1 MTSMVLRDST
11 LESLTP
17 SVNAPVDISLTGQ
30 IKLKAK
36 TTSYS
41 EPAAPTSTRC
51 RMDDLWTGN
60 YFFIIF
66 LSHIA
71 IHSVS
76 IYLVAVKCLTY
87 LPT

>member
-41 EPAAPTSTRC
+41 EPAAPTST
-51 RMDDLWTGN
+51 
-60 YFFIIF
+60 
-66 LSHIA
+66 
-71 IHSVS
+71 
-76 IYLVAVKCLTY
+76 
-87 LPT
+87 